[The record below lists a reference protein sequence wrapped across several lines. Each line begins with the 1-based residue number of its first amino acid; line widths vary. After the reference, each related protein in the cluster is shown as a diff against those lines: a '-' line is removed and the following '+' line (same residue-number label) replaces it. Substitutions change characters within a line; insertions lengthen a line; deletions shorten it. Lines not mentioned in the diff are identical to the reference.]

1 MDIAEIGSLFK
12 KRREF
17 LSLKQEDLA
26 EMSGITTRTINIVET
41 GVGNPSLKTL
51 EKLALVLG
59 LEILVQIK
67 KANE

>member
-1 MDIAEIGSLFK
+1 MNIAEIGSLFK

-17 LSLKQEDLA
+17 LSLKQDDLA

-41 GVGNPSLKTL
+41 GAGNPSLKTL

-59 LEILVQIK
+59 LEVLVQIK
-67 KANE
+67 KTN